1 MIQIIQLWL
10 RVKRQLQIECKV
22 VNAAT
27 CNYTFSYCLY
37 KEKKGSFANILL
49 PGRRGWSVHTARA
62 WQVSCGRL
70 LSSNAYRWE
79 NDEAANHAFEKGRI
93 KWRWPAILLLIVP
106 TVCYPNELQ
115 KLVLPSLGSISLSKS
130 LVGERDHLH
139 YRRAGLLHVAVN

>member
-10 RVKRQLQIECKV
+10 RVKRQLQIRVQSRKRSNLQSHILPIV
-22 VNAAT
+22 
-27 CNYTFSYCLY
+27 YMG
-37 KEKKGSFANILL
+37 KKRSFANILL